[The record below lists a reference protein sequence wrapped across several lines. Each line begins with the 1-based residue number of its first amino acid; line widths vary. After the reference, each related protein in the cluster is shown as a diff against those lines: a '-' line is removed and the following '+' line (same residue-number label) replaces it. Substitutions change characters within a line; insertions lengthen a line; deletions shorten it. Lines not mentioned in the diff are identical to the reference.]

1 MAYSIDTEKYIG
13 KLTSF
18 CSRYGV
24 KINLKKPKTIQDKI
38 AWLNIYDT
46 NPLKT
51 KCADKILLRD
61 YCKEILGE
69 DLCISILKIYN
80 SSDEIDFNEL
90 PNQFVIKC
98 NHGSGMNIIV
108 KDKSK
113 LNANKT
119 RQQLDLWM
127 KCDFSLKNGFEAH
140 YHDIKHKIF
149 IEEYKTDAEQIG
161 SLFDYKFWCFNG
173 EPKFYTIN
181 EGHGHGPIIHYTM
194 SQKKSSLER
203 TDYKVPPSLNYKQPL
218 NFNEMVDLSKKLSE
232 PFKFV
237 RVDFYEI
244 NGRVYLGEMTFTPGA
259 CGFKYK
265 HRNDDIRI
273 GNLLDI
279 HKNE

>member
-24 KINLKKPKTIQDKI
+24 KINLKNPKTIQDKI

-69 DLCISILKIYN
+69 DLCVPILKIYN

-113 LNANKT
+113 LNVNKT

-127 KCDFSLKNGFEAH
+127 KCDFAFRNGLEAH

-149 IEEYKTDAEQIG
+149 IEEYKTDAEQSG

-203 TDYKVPPSLNYKQPL
+203 TDYKVPASLNYKQPL
-218 NFNEMVDLSKKLSE
+218 NFNEMVDLSKKLSK

-265 HRNDDIRI
+265 NRNDDIRI